1 MGVSVM
7 RSVRIWFT
15 KKDTAKYISHL
26 DLTRCLIRAFR
37 RTDIP
42 LWYTEGFNPHPHLVF
57 GLSLPLGVEGES
69 EILDIRLDDESYPI
83 EKVISEL
90 NRVTVPGIQFL
101 KIAEPEFKPL
111 FITSGLYEMKLSS
124 NDGCNIKDK
133 ILNKIESKNILIYK
147 KTKKGEIKEINVS
160 EHLTELEIIKSED
173 NNLHFSFVLPAGNDF
188 TINPILFKDALLENF
203 APENICWSIKRNK
216 LLLKDGTEFR

>member
-1 MGVSVM
+1 M

-57 GLSLPLGVEGES
+57 GLSLPLGVEGEN
-69 EILDIRLDDESYPI
+69 EILDIRLDDESYPD
-83 EKVISEL
+83 ERVISEL
-90 NRVTVPGIQFL
+90 NRVTVPGIKFL
-101 KIAEPEFKPL
+101 KIDAPFQKPL
-111 FITSGLYEMKLSS
+111 FITSGLYEMTISS
-124 NDGCNIKDK
+124 NNDENIRNTILEK
-133 ILNKIESKNILIYK
+133 INSKNIVIHK

-160 EHLTELEIIKSED
+160 EHLTELEVLKESDSE
-173 NNLHFSFVLPAGNDF
+173 LHFSFILPAGNDF
-188 TINPILFKDALLENF
+188 TINPIQFKDALISDF
-203 APENICWSIKRNK
+203 SPENINWSIVRKK
-216 LLLKDGTEFR
+216 LLIKDGTEFR

>member
-1 MGVSVM
+1 M

-15 KKDTAKYISHL
+15 KQDTAKYISHL

-57 GLSLPLGVEGES
+57 GLSLPLGVEGEQ
-69 EILDIRLDDESYPI
+69 EILDIRLDDESYSD
-83 EKVISEL
+83 ERVISEL
-90 NRVTVPGIQFL
+90 NRVTVPGIKFL
-101 KIAEPEFKPL
+101 KIAAPENKPFL
-111 FITSGLYEMKLSS
+111 ITLGLYEMKVSS
-124 NDGCNIKDK
+124 NNGQNIKNS
-133 ILNKIESKNILIYK
+133 ILEKIESGNIVIQK

-160 EHLTELEIIKSED
+160 EHLKDLNFIKSTDSEVY
-173 NNLHFSFVLPAGNDF
+173 FSFVLPAGNDF
-188 TINPILFKDALLENF
+188 TINPILFKDALLSDF
-203 APENICWSIKRNK
+203 LPENINWSIVRKK

>member
-1 MGVSVM
+1 M

-57 GLSLPLGVEGES
+57 GLSLPLGVEGEN
-69 EILDIRLDDESYPI
+69 EILDIRLDDESYSD
-83 EKVISEL
+83 ERVISEL
-90 NRVTVPGIQFL
+90 NRVTVPGIEFL
-101 KIAEPEFKPL
+101 KIDAPQQKPL
-111 FITSGLYEMKLSS
+111 FITSGLYEMAISS
-124 NDGCNIKDK
+124 NNDENIKNTILEK
-133 ILNKIESKNILIYK
+133 INSKSIIIHK

-160 EHLTELEIIKSED
+160 EHLTELKILKESD
-173 NNLHFSFVLPAGNDF
+173 NELHFSFILPAGNDF
-188 TINPILFKDALLENF
+188 TINPIQFKDALISDF
-203 APENICWSIKRNK
+203 SPENISWAIVRKK
-216 LLLKDGTEFR
+216 LLIKDGTEFR

>member
-1 MGVSVM
+1 M

-57 GLSLPLGVEGES
+57 GLSLPLGVEGEN
-69 EILDIRLDDESYPI
+69 EILDIRLDDESYPN
-83 EKVISEL
+83 ERVISEL
-90 NRVTVPGIQFL
+90 NRVTVPGIEFL
-101 KIAEPEFKPL
+101 KIEAPQNKPL
-111 FITSGLYEMKLSS
+111 LITSGLYEMTISS
-124 NDGCNIKDK
+124 NNGENIKNAILEK
-133 ILNKIESKNILIYK
+133 IDSKNILIQK

-160 EHLTELEIIKSED
+160 EHLTEFKIIKESE
-173 NNLHFSFVLPAGNDF
+173 NELHFSFILPAGNDF
-188 TINPILFKDALLENF
+188 TINPIMFKDALITDF
-203 APENICWSIKRNK
+203 APENISWSIVRKN
-216 LLLKDGTEFR
+216 LLIKDGTEFR

>member
-1 MGVSVM
+1 M

-57 GLSLPLGVEGES
+57 GLSLPLGVEGEN
-69 EILDIRLDDESYPI
+69 EILDIRLDDESYPD
-83 EKVISEL
+83 ERVISEL
-90 NRVTVPGIQFL
+90 NRVTVPGIEFL
-101 KIAEPEFKPL
+101 KIDAPQQKPL
-111 FITSGLYEMKLSS
+111 FITSGLYEMTISS
-124 NDGCNIKDK
+124 NNDENIRNTILEK
-133 ILNKIESKNILIYK
+133 INSKNIVIHK

-160 EHLTELEIIKSED
+160 EHLTELEVLKESDSE
-173 NNLHFSFVLPAGNDF
+173 LHFSFILPAGNDF
-188 TINPILFKDALLENF
+188 TINPIQFKDALISDF
-203 APENICWSIKRNK
+203 SPENINWSIVRKK
-216 LLLKDGTEFR
+216 LLIKDGTEFR

>member
-57 GLSLPLGVEGES
+57 GLSLPLGVEGEN
-69 EILDIRLDDESYPI
+69 EILDIRLDDESYKN
-83 EKVISEL
+83 ERVLSEL
-90 NRVTVPGIQFL
+90 NRVTVPGIEFL
-101 KIAEPEFKPL
+101 KIEAPQNKPL
-111 FITSGLYEMKLSS
+111 LITSGLYEMVISS
-124 NDGCNIKDK
+124 NNGENIKNAILEK
-133 ILNKIESKNILIYK
+133 IDSKNILIQK

-160 EHLTELEIIKSED
+160 EHLTEFKIIKELE
-173 NNLHFSFVLPAGNDF
+173 NELQFSFILPAGNDF
-188 TINPILFKDALLENF
+188 TINPIMFKDALIADF
-203 APENICWSIKRNK
+203 APENISWSIVRKN
-216 LLLKDGTEFR
+216 LLIKDGTEFR

>member
-1 MGVSVM
+1 M

-57 GLSLPLGVEGES
+57 GLSLPLGVEGEN
-69 EILDIRLDDESYPI
+69 EILDIRLDDESYSD
-83 EKVISEL
+83 ERVISEL
-90 NRVTVPGIQFL
+90 NRVTVPGIEFL
-101 KIAEPEFKPL
+101 KIDAPQQKPL
-111 FITSGLYEMKLSS
+111 FITSGLYEMTISS
-124 NDGCNIKDK
+124 NNGENIKNSILEK
-133 ILNKIESKNILIYK
+133 ISSNNIIIHK

-160 EHLTELEIIKSED
+160 EHLTEFNIIKSEA
-173 NNLHFSFVLPAGNDF
+173 NELHFSFILPAGNDF

-203 APENICWSIKRNK
+203 AQENICWSIKRNK

>member
-57 GLSLPLGVEGES
+57 GLSLPLGVEGEN
-69 EILDIRLDDESYPI
+69 EILDIRLDDESYKN
-83 EKVISEL
+83 ERVLSEL
-90 NRVTVPGIQFL
+90 NRVTVPGIKFL
-101 KIAEPEFKPL
+101 KIEAPQNKPL
-111 FITSGLYEMKLSS
+111 LITSGLYEMVISS
-124 NDGCNIKDK
+124 NNGENIKNAILEK
-133 ILNKIESKNILIYK
+133 IDSKNILIQK

-160 EHLTELEIIKSED
+160 EHLSEFKIIKESETE
-173 NNLHFSFVLPAGNDF
+173 LHFSFILPAGNDF
-188 TINPILFKDALLENF
+188 TINPIMFKDALITDF
-203 APENICWSIKRNK
+203 APENIFWSIVRKN
-216 LLLKDGTEFR
+216 LLIKDGTEFR